1 MILTMTLK
9 PNRIQNFDINTDR
22 SITKLWG
29 HDAFIVAFLDF
40 SGKRSR
46 KNNLFG
52 LQVQE
57 VRKQNPNRQSGQSL
71 IQEKGNA
78 RIAKKP
84 PEHNQG
90 NEMGKPKGTKAS
102 QRNTESGY

>member
-1 MILTMTLK
+1 MTVK

-46 KNNLFG
+46 KNNLFA

-57 VRKQNPNRQSGQSL
+57 VRKQNPNRHFSQSL

-78 RIAKKP
+78 RIAKKHLNIIKVTSW
-84 PEHNQG
+84 E
-90 NEMGKPKGTKAS
+90 S
-102 QRNTESGY
+102 QREQRLHRETVTKTRN